1 MRFGIS
7 VPNIGD
13 LGTLIELGVEADRT
27 GWDGYFLWDHMR
39 FMKEFPVPVFDSWV
53 ALGAIAA
60 RTERV
65 RLGTLVTPVARRRPW
80 KLARETVTLDHLSGG
95 RAILGVGLGYPPDAD
110 FELLGEDPDDHVR
123 AAKLDEGLEVLTR
136 LWAGEPFDEGWVVPF
151 EGIIGKKKDGSFC
164 LLTEPFDFEGEHFH
178 VRETQFQPTPLQRPR
193 IPIWVAGMWPNRAPF
208 RRAARYDG
216 VVPIRVDERGM
227 PAALGADELAEL
239 VAYVREHRTSDEPFD
254 VVHGGSSEPDAMRA
268 SATAGATWY
277 LADAAVEGPGWEEP
291 TLELVREGPPLAGG
305 VRASGRA
312 SPRP

>member
-39 FMKEFPVPVFDSWV
+39 FMKEFPVPVFDPWV

-95 RAILGVGLGYPPDAD
+95 RAILGVGLGYPPDVD

-136 LWAGEPFDEGWVVPF
+136 LWAGD
-151 EGIIGKKKDGSFC
+151 
-164 LLTEPFDFEGEHFH
+164 PFDFEGEHFH

-277 LADAAVEGPGWEEP
+277 LADAGVEGPDWEEP
-291 TLELVREGPPLAGG
+291 TLELVREGPPSAGG